1 MVNRLVLSGK
11 LIATALECFL
21 FLTWTKTHWWIV
33 SIFPRAFNIS
43 IRIFQFVRLLL
54 SCWFFFWCYF
64 KSIILFQ
71 ISGTQPWRV
80 SWHALCLQLFEKWLC
95 KLLESLMCRSF
106 QVGQEKFFVP
116 WLFVINRKSSD
127 VPMIEMQ
134 LVSPCFWRKCCL
146 NIYNLEVPFIWLF
159 HGTE

>member
-1 MVNRLVLSGK
+1 MELNYGEPV
-11 LIATALECFL
+11 F
-21 FLTWTKTHWWIV
+21 
-33 SIFPRAFNIS
+33 
-43 IRIFQFVRLLL
+43 
-54 SCWFFFWCYF
+54 
-64 KSIILFQ
+64 ILY
-71 ISGTQPWRV
+71 
-80 SWHALCLQLFEKWLC
+80 AYNLFEKWLC

-146 NIYNLEVPFIWLF
+146 NIYNLEVSTLHMTFSWNWICSPLWIGKVCLHISWIFTLF
-159 HGTE
+159 GFMAPDLSLDSMVFKLMHYSRSETTQLMYTDVYLWVHWVGVYTIVY